1 LVVYREITAFKAKNK
16 NADSFPQK
24 PFIYYFCAPDNF
36 DLRQSGLFS
45 YRTRLRRSILRQTMP
60 KDNSI
65 HSVLIIGSGPIIIGQ
80 ACEFDYSGSQA
91 ARSLREEGIKVILIN
106 SNPATI
112 MTDPMMADRVYLL
125 PLTVESI
132 EQILEE
138 NQIDAVLP
146 TMGGQTALNLA
157 KEAEDLGVW
166 QKYNVRLIGVDIKAI
181 DKAEDREKFR
191 QWMIALGVPVA
202 QARTANSFLE
212 GKEFAQEIG
221 FPLVIRPSFTLGGTG
236 GGFVHDK
243 TELDDALN
251 RGLEASPIHEVLV
264 EKAVLGWKEFELELL
279 RDANDNVCI
288 ICSVENFDPM
298 GVHTGDSITIA
309 PAMTLSDTAMQL
321 MRNTAIKMMR
331 DLGNFAGGCNV
342 QFALNP
348 DTEEIIA
355 IEINPRVSR
364 SSALASKA
372 TGYPIA
378 KIAAKLAIGYYL
390 DELENQITKTTS
402 AYFEPALDYV
412 IVKIPRWNFD
422 KFKGAND
429 TLGLQMKSVGEV
441 MAIGRSFTEAVQK
454 ACQSLENNAVG
465 LATYGKQ
472 MQFEELLEYIK
483 TPKWDRIFR
492 IKDALMAGVSVG
504 TISKSTNGIDR
515 WFIYEIQK
523 ICNIEK
529 ELANYDLDT
538 MPVELLREAKVNGFS
553 DEQIS
558 RIIKHGNE
566 EDIYNKRKAAGIT
579 RVYKM
584 VDTCSAEFE
593 AKTPYFYST
602 FESPLQ
608 TSPERGGLQH
618 TNESKISSKKKIIV
632 LGSGPNRIGQ
642 GIEFDYCCVH
652 GLLAIKE
659 CGFEAIMVNCNPETV
674 STDFD
679 MADKLYFEP
688 VYWEHLWEIVE
699 HEKPDGVI
707 VQLGGQTALKL
718 AEFLHKKGIK
728 IVGTSYDSMDIAE
741 DRGRFS
747 DRLKE
752 LDIPYPNYGTA
763 YDVDEATSVAHK
775 VGYPVLVRPS
785 YVLGGQRM
793 RIVINDDELEKAV
806 VSLLRHIPGN
816 KILIDHF
823 LDRCQEA
830 EIDAIFDGEDFHVM
844 GVMEH
849 IEPAGIHS
857 GDSNAVLPQFNLSPL
872 VVHTMEEYAEK
883 IARELQIKGLINI
896 QFAIKDGKVYVIEA
910 NPRASRTTP
919 FIAKAYQI
927 PYLNIATRIMLGVNK
942 LKDFTFEKKLQG
954 FAIKEP
960 VFSFNKFPG
969 VSRELGPEMKSTGE
983 AIRFIKDLR
992 DPYFRQ
998 LYKDRSMYLSR

>member
-1 LVVYREITAFKAKNK
+1 
-16 NADSFPQK
+16 
-24 PFIYYFCAPDNF
+24 
-36 DLRQSGLFS
+36 
-45 YRTRLRRSILRQTMP
+45 MP
-60 KDNSI
+60 RDNSI

-80 ACEFDYSGSQA
+80 ACEFDYSGTQA
-91 ARSLREEGIKVILIN
+91 ARSLREEGIRVVLIN

-112 MTDPMMADRVYLL
+112 MTDPMMADKVYLL

-132 EQILEE
+132 EQILQEQLA
-138 NQIDAVLP
+138 NGTPLDAVLP
-146 TMGGQTALNLA
+146 TMGGQTALNLC
-157 KEAEDLGVW
+157 KEVEDIGIW
-166 QKYNVRLIGVDIKAI
+166 NQYGVRLIGVDIKAI
-181 DKAEDREKFR
+181 DKAEDREYFR
-191 QWMIALGVPVA
+191 DWMIEMDIPVA
-202 QARTANSFLE
+202 PAKIANSFLE

-221 FPLVIRPSFTLGGTG
+221 YPLVIRPSYTLGGTG
-236 GGFVHDK
+236 GGFVHNK
-243 TELDDALN
+243 EELDEALN

-279 RDANDNVCI
+279 RDNADNVCI
-288 ICSVENFDPM
+288 ICTVENFDPM

-309 PAMTLSDTAMQL
+309 PAMTLSDTGMQL
-321 MRNTAIKMMR
+321 MRNTATKMMR
-331 DLGNFAGGCNV
+331 SLGNFAGGCNI
-342 QFALNP
+342 QFAMNP
-348 DTEEIIA
+348 ETEEIIA

-378 KIAAKLAIGYYL
+378 KIASKLAIGYNL

-441 MAIGRSFTEAVQK
+441 MGIGRSFNEAIQK
-454 ACQSLENNAVG
+454 ACQSLENNAIG
-465 LATYGKQ
+465 LGYYGKSLKHAD
-472 MQFEELLEYIK
+472 ELLEYIK

-492 IKDALMAGVSVG
+492 IKDALMAGITVG
-504 TISKSTNGIDR
+504 TISKATDGIDR
-515 WFIYEIQK
+515 WFLSEIQK
-523 ICNIEK
+523 LCDIEK
-529 ELANYDLDT
+529 RLAEYDLESLPAD
-538 MPVELLREAKVNGFS
+538 LFWEAKVNGFS
-553 DEQIS
+553 DAQIGDLTTGP
-558 RIIKHGNE
+558 RYD
-566 EDIYNKRKAAGIT
+566 EDDVFNRRKELGIN

-602 FESPLQ
+602 FDAPLQ
-608 TSPERGGLQH
+608 NYISKDEVATMSN
-618 TNESKISSKKKIIV
+618 NESDTFATGINNGANAKKKIIV

-652 GLLAIKE
+652 GLMAVIE
-659 CGFEAIMVNCNPETV
+659 AGYEAIMMNCNPETV

-688 VYWEHLWEIVE
+688 VYWEHVRELIEY
-699 HEKPDGVI
+699 EKPYGVI

-718 AEFLHKKGIK
+718 AEKIK
-728 IVGTSYDSMDIAE
+728 NMGVKIIGTSFDDMDIAE

-747 DRLKE
+747 DMLKE
-752 LDIPYPNYGTA
+752 LKIPYPDYGTA
-763 YDVDEATSVAHK
+763 WNVDEAINVANR

-793 RIVINDDELEKAV
+793 RIVLNDEELEKAV
-806 VSLLRHIPGN
+806 VSLLKHIPGN

-830 EIDAIFDGEDFHVM
+830 EIDAIYDGETFHVM

-857 GDSNAVLPQFNLSPL
+857 GDSHAMLPEFNLSPMA
-872 VVHTMEEYAEK
+872 VTTMELYSEK
-883 IARELQIKGLINI
+883 LAKALNIRGLINI
-896 QFAIKDGKVYVIEA
+896 QFAIKDGIVYVIEA

-919 FIAKAYQI
+919 FIAKAYEI
-927 PYLNIATRIMLGVNK
+927 PYLNIATRIMLGENK
-942 LKDFTFEKKLQG
+942 LTDFTYEKKLQG

-969 VSRELGPEMKSTGE
+969 VNKELGPEMKSTGE
-983 AIRFIKDLR
+983 SIRFIKDLR
-992 DPYFRQ
+992 DPYFRK
-998 LYKDRSMYLSR
+998 LYKDRSRFLSK